1 MRAAV
6 ARDDRLDLEEVADP
20 VPGSGH
26 VLVRTL
32 ANGICGSDLHALTD
46 LRHFAELSQRV
57 GGMLA
62 IEPGQSTVFGH
73 EFCAEI
79 LEFGPDTQRKL
90 AVGTRVCSVPVIFG
104 QTGVEAIGYSAH
116 YPGGLGEYMVLQEG
130 LLEPVAEG
138 LETERAALTE
148 PLAVGEHAVG
158 LAELEPD
165 DVCLVV
171 GCGPVGLAVIAA
183 LKARG
188 HGPVLAADF
197 SATRRDL
204 AQRFGADEVI
214 DPAQHSPHDRW
225 TSFGV
230 AGNPTDRAAAEML
243 GGSVRNAII
252 FEAVG
257 VPGMLQSLIEEA
269 PTRSRIV
276 VVGVC
281 MQTDHIEPFIAVA
294 KELDLRFAFGYSPA
308 EFARTLDALA
318 DGTLKVDGL
327 VTDVVP
333 LESAGEAF
341 AALRSPE
348 GHGKIL
354 VVP

>member
-6 ARDDRLDLEEVADP
+6 ARDDRLEVDD
-20 VPGSGH
+20 VPEPAPGAGH

-46 LRHFAELSQRV
+46 LRHFAELTSRV
-57 GGMLA
+57 GGLLA
-62 IEPGQSTVFGH
+62 MEPGQDTVFGH

-79 LEFGPDTQRKL
+79 VDFGPETQRTL
-90 AVGTRVCSVPVIFG
+90 AVGARICSMPIVFG
-104 QTGVEAIGYSAH
+104 PSGVEAIGYSPRF
-116 YPGGLGEYMVLQEG
+116 PGGLGEYMVLQEA
-130 LLEPVAEG
+130 LLVPVAEG
-138 LETERAALTE
+138 LETERATLTE

-158 LAELEPD
+158 LAEPGPD

-188 HGPVLAADF
+188 HGPVLAADY
-197 SATRRDL
+197 SATRRGL
-204 AQRFGADEVI
+204 AERFGADEVI
-214 DPAQHSPHDRW
+214 DPGLHSPHDCW
-225 TSFGV
+225 SSFGV
-230 AGNPTDRAAAEML
+230 TRNPMERSVTEML
-243 GGSVRNAII
+243 GGPVRNAVI

-257 VPGMLQSLIEEA
+257 VPGMLQALIDDA
-269 PTRSRIV
+269 PARSRIV

-281 MQTDHIEPFIAVA
+281 MQTDHIEPFIAVT
-294 KELDLRFAFGYSPA
+294 KELDLRFAFGYSPN
-308 EFARTLDALA
+308 EFARTLDRLA

-327 VTDVVP
+327 VTDVVG
-333 LESAGEAF
+333 LESAADAF

-348 GHGKIL
+348 GNGKIL
-354 VVP
+354 VTP